1 MMKRLHLSTLL
12 LLALI
17 AGLGYLTVEGQRRE
31 ARLRAALAMYQERA
45 GTDLDDWVM
54 ALHVITPWD
63 RPQDAC
69 LRDVVRWI
77 HEFPQAVRMF
87 PRGVPVLVDTEG
99 LREAGQTLDSR
110 LTTLPPEPGSAAVEP
125 NLREKLR
132 IILDPLGLA
141 AEVRGGSIVITS
153 TARAKEEAE
162 RVDKE

>member
-1 MMKRLHLSTLL
+1 MKRPHLSTLL

-31 ARLRAALAMYQERA
+31 ARLQAALAMYQERA
-45 GTDLDDWVM
+45 GKDLDWVL
-54 ALHVITPWD
+54 ALRTITPWD

-77 HEFPQAVRMF
+77 REVPSAVTMF

-110 LTTLPPEPGSAAVEP
+110 LTALPPEPGSAAVEP
-125 NLREKLR
+125 DLREKLR

-141 AEVRGGSIVITS
+141 AEVRGGAIVITS
-153 TARAKEEAE
+153 KARAQEKAGADDTE
-162 RVDKE
+162 